1 MNEMI
6 YAADDD
12 ENIRDLIK
20 TYLQEA
26 GFRVKVFA
34 DGDSLFARFKRE
46 PCDMAVLDIMMPG
59 TDGLEIC
66 RKIRMISKVPIIIL
80 TAKESEVDHLMGL
93 TLGGDDYIIKPFRPS
108 ILIIRIKALF
118 RRMEM
123 EHTAENEEI
132 AFGDL
137 KYSGNAHDVTC
148 DGKSLG
154 LTMTEIALLRYM
166 MQNQDRAVPRNE
178 LLDAIW
184 GISKDVETRVTDE
197 TIRRIRKKLQ
207 ASDSKVAIKAIWG
220 YGYRLVQSDE

>member
-137 KYSGNAHDVTC
+137 KYSGNAHDPVRSRGRQYSL
-148 DGKSLG
+148 DGR
-154 LTMTEIALLRYM
+154 RYY
-166 MQNQDRAVPRNE
+166 
-178 LLDAIW
+178 IF
-184 GISKDVETRVTDE
+184 S
-197 TIRRIRKKLQ
+197 
-207 ASDSKVAIKAIWG
+207 
-220 YGYRLVQSDE
+220 